1 MMPKYS
7 PQQNRVLGTHS
18 SEISLNEWN
27 FVHIWGPIPERITGC
42 RAQCKIPFPPKGLAI
57 IMHGPVQVLV
67 RLIFVLQMGVE
78 MADCLGLCNWQN
90 PCSTNPLFGVKGT
103 ERSWNAEDLKGN
115 PTEYAHHTIIK
126 LTLHKHNSF
135 PQNSIHFFCQK
146 YNQILQK

>member
-1 MMPKYS
+1 
-7 PQQNRVLGTHS
+7 
-18 SEISLNEWN
+18 
-27 FVHIWGPIPERITGC
+27 
-42 RAQCKIPFPPKGLAI
+42 
-57 IMHGPVQVLV
+57 MHGPVQVLV

-126 LTLHKHNSF
+126 LTLDKHNSS
-135 PQNSIHFFCQK
+135 PQNSIHFFVK
-146 YNQILQK
+146 NITKFFRTKPTNLQLTTKMSVHWGKLALN